1 MPVNPA
7 SCFDA
12 IVIGGGPAGLTGAVY
27 LARFRR
33 RVLLIDAGAS
43 RAGRIPRT
51 HNHPGCA
58 DGIPGSQLLAQL
70 KEQARRYP
78 IEFAVGEVDR
88 LERAGQGW
96 RVHWPGGPDA
106 TAHTVLLATGGS
118 DREPSMP
125 HVAEALREGAL
136 RYCPVCDGYEV
147 IDQAVGVI
155 AEDDAGVGE
164 ALYLRRF
171 TPHLTLFM
179 ADGRAALSDEDRR
192 RLDEAGI
199 TWVREPTDSIRLWEQ
214 RVTVRHGQAETHCDS
229 VYCALG
235 MRIHSQL
242 ATALGAQ
249 ADEQGYLHIDEHH
262 RTSLPGLY
270 AAGDVSRGLNQISV
284 AYGGAAIAASAMH
297 VAMNALEA

>member
-1 MPVNPA
+1 MPANQAP
-7 SCFDA
+7 SFDA
-12 IVIGGGPAGLTGAVY
+12 VVIGGGPAGLTGAVY

-58 DGIPGSQLLAQL
+58 DGIPGSQLLALL

-78 IEFAVGEVDR
+78 IEFANGEVDH
-88 LERAGQGW
+88 LEPSPEGW
-96 RVHWPGGPDA
+96 RVRWPGGPEA
-106 TAHTVLLATGGS
+106 TARTVLLATGGS
-118 DREPSMP
+118 DHEPSMP

-136 RYCPVCDGYEV
+136 HYCPVCDGYEV
-147 IDQAVGVI
+147 IDQSVGVI
-155 AEDDAGVGE
+155 AEDRAGVGE

-179 ADGRAALSDEDRR
+179 ADGQEALSDEDRH
-192 RLDEAGI
+192 RLEQAGI
-199 TWVREPTDSIRLWEQ
+199 TWVREPTDSIRLWAQ
-214 RVTVRHGQAETHCDS
+214 RVTVRHGDTETQCDS

-242 ATALGAQ
+242 ATALGAE
-249 ADEQGYLHIDEHH
+249 ADEHGYLRIDEHH
-262 RTSLPGLY
+262 RTTLPGLY

-297 VAMNALEA
+297 VAMNAADA